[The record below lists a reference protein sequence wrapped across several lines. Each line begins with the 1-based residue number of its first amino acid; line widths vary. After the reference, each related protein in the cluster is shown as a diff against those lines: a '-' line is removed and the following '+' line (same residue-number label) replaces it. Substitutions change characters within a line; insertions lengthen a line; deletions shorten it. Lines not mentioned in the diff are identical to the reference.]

1 MQKEIKEIVK
11 NKTFS
16 PVKIFNFNEAYKVPE
31 YRENKSHHFVEWGS
45 DNQYPLYILNLYNN
59 YGSTTHKSIVD
70 RKVRLTTGFGLN
82 DIEDPT
88 LQEYVNKNKMEKL
101 LRQINS
107 DLELF
112 NSYCMLIIWNNEGT
126 SFDLQYIPI
135 SKIRRGL
142 YTDEVDYDHFWY
154 CKDWKQYK
162 KDEYKPEF
170 IRAYDPNIRKGRQL
184 FYYIQNNPVHDN
196 VYGIP
201 QYSTGINYIELDY
214 EISKYH
220 LNQIKQGFQ
229 PSFVL
234 SINSGVPSLE
244 EQEAFYKEFSKS
256 FSGTENGGR
265 ILITYSDSK
274 EEAPTL
280 EAVQLNDG
288 DQRFVMLQDM
298 VERNIV
304 QTHAIPPQLI
314 ILTPGKLGSTQER
327 NELLSEFQSFYISSK
342 QQEIEYEFNNL
353 LKTIGFTEE
362 LSLKTYADENIQD
375 DIQQREK
382 EDIQGILLV
391 QQSVA
396 SGITSYESA
405 IQMMILL
412 YGFTEEE
419 AKLIIGQPK
428 TTEPIKEITQN
439 YI

>member
-1 MQKEIKEIVK
+1 
-11 NKTFS
+11 
-16 PVKIFNFNEAYKVPE
+16 
-31 YRENKSHHFVEWGS
+31 
-45 DNQYPLYILNLYNN
+45 
-59 YGSTTHKSIVD
+59 
-70 RKVRLTTGFGLN
+70 
-82 DIEDPT
+82 
-88 LQEYVNKNKMEKL
+88 
-101 LRQINS
+101 
-107 DLELF
+107 
-112 NSYCMLIIWNNEGT
+112 
-126 SFDLQYIPI
+126 
-135 SKIRRGL
+135 
-142 YTDEVDYDHFWY
+142 
-154 CKDWKQYK
+154 
-162 KDEYKPEF
+162 
-170 IRAYDPNIRKGRQL
+170 
-184 FYYIQNNPVHDN
+184 
-196 VYGIP
+196 
-201 QYSTGINYIELDY
+201 LDY